1 MRMERTVLVQV
12 CSSGFVAFVSF
23 QHITPDRLS
32 QYLCCRGK
40 GLGELIA
47 RSSQSPAQTTRY
59 TSRSHTHPAALH
71 VMRAMPSTASGPCSL
86 CTSMA
91 RALNAWRRGAPSCP
105 ASCCGASAW
114 AADTDKHGRTDTFNA
129 REPCQRCPPETLANW
144 TQPSAMQQR
153 YKCLPA
159 RAVPSPAARTRARQG
174 GGGLAGGNRGTHLLQ
189 EPGNGHGIDTRK
201 ACTAEP
207 ALLLSESI
215 G

>member
-1 MRMERTVLVQV
+1 MERTVLVQV

-59 TSRSHTHPAALH
+59 TSRSHTHTH
-71 VMRAMPSTASGPCSL
+71 SRTARHACHAVHSIWSVL
-86 CTSMA
+86 A
-91 RALNAWRRGAPSCP
+91 VYFH
-105 ASCCGASAW
+105 GASPQRLAKRC
-114 AADTDKHGRTDTFNA
+114 AILSCELLRRIGLGCRHTDKHGRTDTFNA

-159 RAVPSPAARTRARQG
+159 RALSRTSRQSKSKEGRRAVSRWKQRHTPA
-174 GGGLAGGNRGTHLLQ
+174 
-189 EPGNGHGIDTRK
+189 PGSR
-201 ACTAEP
+201 
-207 ALLLSESI
+207 
-215 G
+215 